1 MRRDG
6 RASVALAD
14 FDPAVTTERLVHGLR
29 RAVSDL
35 GRRGAVVAVSGGIDS
50 AVVAALCARALEPRR
65 VLLLRLPEQVDGNRS
80 ALLGLELAARLG
92 TPTREEAIGPVLS
105 ALGCYSQQGEAVQ
118 AVFPDYQPGW
128 PFKLV
133 RSRPGRSPTYF
144 SLVIERPDGRREARR
159 MPTAAYRLMLSATNE
174 KQRVRTLI
182 SYTWADRLHA
192 VVAGTPN
199 LLEFDQGFFVKG
211 GDGLSDVKPIAG
223 MYKQQVYALGR
234 HLQLPAAILGRQPTT
249 ETFSLPQSQEEFYFG
264 YPLEQMDLLLWGERH
279 GVPVDEL
286 AARGRLSREEVLAG
300 YAEVVRRRT
309 ATAYLHAAP
318 VLLDATQP
326 V

>member
-6 RASVALAD
+6 RASVALTD
-14 FDPAVTTERLVHGLR
+14 FDSAVTTERLVHGLR
-29 RAVSDL
+29 RAVSEL

-80 ALLGLELAARLG
+80 SLLGLELAARLG

-105 ALGCYSQQGEAVQ
+105 ALGCYSQQDEAVQ
-118 AVFPDYQPGW
+118 AVFPDHQPGW

-144 SLVIERPDGRREARR
+144 SLVIERPDGRRESRR
-159 MPTAAYRLMLSATNE
+159 MPTAAYRLLLSATNE

>member
-14 FDPAVTTERLVHGLR
+14 FDPAVATERLVHGLR
-29 RAVSDL
+29 RAVSEL

-80 ALLGLELAARLG
+80 SLLGLELAARLG

-105 ALGCYSQQGEAVQ
+105 ALGCYSQQDEAVQ

-144 SLVIERPDGRREARR
+144 SLVVERPDGRRESRR
-159 MPTAAYRLMLSATNE
+159 MPTAAYRLLLSATNE